1 MSLCYIISLNSI
13 HTVHTPGHEAA
24 DSALITPQTVEKKDA
39 DRSHSFSKDIHG
51 GCLPPFP
58 DTEAL
63 PQKICASHLLWAL
76 ADRIWVVVAA
86 AAASQVF
93 LLSRIEY
100 LWESQKEARAPTN

>member
-1 MSLCYIISLNSI
+1 M
-13 HTVHTPGHEAA
+13 HTPGHEAA

-39 DRSHSFSKDIHG
+39 DRSHSFSKDIHR

-76 ADRIWVVVAA
+76 ADRIWVVAA
-86 AAASQVF
+86 AAAAFQVF

-100 LWESQKEARAPTN
+100 LWEGQKEVRAPTN